1 MEVCVDY
8 IYTVYIIMCTS
19 FINGASNIIQ
29 YDTQWQNDYWFRK
42 DFDGSSHGFNWGT
55 LQHLCQG
62 TRKEAMKNLRKDDQ
76 CPSQY
81 MNHSLPTYNSEV
93 L

>member
-1 MEVCVDY
+1 MVPVTLYSMTLNGRMITDSER
-8 IYTVYIIMCTS
+8 TS
-19 FINGASNIIQ
+19 MAAVMASI
-29 YDTQWQNDYWFRK
+29 
-42 DFDGSSHGFNWGT
+42 GVL